1 MNVNEYRKRHP
12 RCRTCEHAL
21 TGSYCWYCRAKNTRH
36 RGELGNTTF
45 KGILCPLYAPKE
57 EKE

>member
-1 MNVNEYRKRHP
+1 MNVNDYRKRHP
-12 RCRTCEHAL
+12 RCRTCEHAQL
-21 TGSYCWYCRAKNTRH
+21 GSYRWYCRAKNTQH
-36 RGELGNTTF
+36 RGDLGTTTF